1 MTTFNF
7 SLPGNSN
14 KIINLSEY
22 KGKKNI
28 VLYFYPKDNT
38 PGCTVE
44 ANDFNSKIAD
54 FAANDTIII
63 GVSADTV
70 ASHDKF
76 IAKNDLQFDLISD
89 SEKELCNKLGVWV
102 EKSMYG
108 KQYMGI
114 ERSTFVLNKDQEI
127 IKEWRKV
134 KVKNHVEEVLEAVKN
149 I

>member
-1 MTTFNF
+1 MTTFDF
-7 SLPGNSN
+7 SLPGNAN

-38 PGCTVE
+38 PGCTIE
-44 ANDFNSKIAD
+44 ANDFNNKISD
-54 FAANDTIII
+54 FAANDTIVI
-63 GVSADTV
+63 GVSADNV

-76 IAKNDLQFDLISD
+76 IAKYELNFDLISD
-89 SEKELCNKLGVWV
+89 FDKELCSKLGVWV

-108 KQYMGI
+108 KKYMGI
-114 ERSTFVLNKDQEI
+114 ERSTFLLNKNQEI
-127 IKEWRKV
+127 VKEWRKV
-134 KVKNHVEEVLEAVKN
+134 KVKNHVEEVLGAVKN

>member
-1 MTTFNF
+1 MTTFDF
-7 SLPGNSN
+7 SLPGNAN
-14 KIINLSEY
+14 KTINLSEY
-22 KGKKNI
+22 KGKTNI

-38 PGCTVE
+38 PGCTIE
-44 ANDFNSKIAD
+44 ANDFNNKISD
-54 FAANDTIII
+54 FAANDTVVI
-63 GVSADTV
+63 GVSADSV

-76 IAKNDLQFDLISD
+76 IAKYELNFDLISD
-89 SEKELCNKLGVWV
+89 SDKELCNKLGVWV

-108 KQYMGI
+108 KKYMGI

-127 IKEWRKV
+127 VKEWRKV